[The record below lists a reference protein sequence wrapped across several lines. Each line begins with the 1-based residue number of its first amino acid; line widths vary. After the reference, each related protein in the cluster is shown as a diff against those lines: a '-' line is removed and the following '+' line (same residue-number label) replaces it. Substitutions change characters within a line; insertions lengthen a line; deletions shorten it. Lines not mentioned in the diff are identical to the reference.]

1 MEDNQGAPQEFFNA
15 VGEKLA
21 EINELVKEF
30 NLEEEWV
37 SAFIGGIYSKNSSGE
52 NKLKTVLDYCVV
64 DEEEL
69 DEILS
74 ISASYY
80 QSMDAPKLPVDLQ
93 DTKDWTSEDWIGF
106 INHNTD
112 ENGSAN

>member
-1 MEDNQGAPQEFFNA
+1 MNA
-15 VGEKLA
+15 DTH
-21 EINELVKEF
+21 
-30 NLEEEWV
+30 
-37 SAFIGGIYSKNSSGE
+37 SSGE

-106 INHNTD
+106 INQNTE